1 MESCASRR
9 TLCRL
14 QRSCASGSDGDER
27 ARRPIVT
34 IVMSDVT
41 FGSGNL
47 PAAQLALIGREKRK
61 VPMKKDL
68 KAGRFV
74 TDARE
79 GCRMAGVRGGWGE
92 KPAEKYQL
100 PPRA

>member
-1 MESCASRR
+1 
-9 TLCRL
+9 
-14 QRSCASGSDGDER
+14 
-27 ARRPIVT
+27 
-34 IVMSDVT
+34 MSDVT

-47 PAAQLALIGREKRK
+47 VAAQLALIGEENRK
-61 VPMKKDL
+61 ATIKKDL
-68 KAGRFV
+68 KRGRFV

-79 GCRMAGVRGGWGE
+79 GCRMAGVRGGWGG